1 MNELPELSK
10 SEHDVLNVLWAQG
23 EMSVRE
29 VHDLL
34 AADGARAYTTT
45 KTVMDRMLQKQLL
58 ERDSFHGVFLYR
70 AAISRP
76 RGLARLVHNFAKRVL
91 EVDNVSVVSL
101 FSGSK
106 KISKA
111 ELSELEDLLQKLD
124 DEEGTSQ

>member
-1 MNELPELSK
+1 MSNLPELSK
-10 SEHDVLNVLWAQG
+10 SEHDVLNVLWARDQ
-23 EMSVRE
+23 MSVRE

-34 AADGARAYTTT
+34 ATDGSRAYTTT

-58 ERDSFHGVFLYR
+58 QRENFHGVFVYR

-76 RGLARLVHNFAKRVL
+76 RGLARLVHNFARRVL
-91 EVDNVSVVSL
+91 EVDNVSAVSL

-111 ELSELEDLLQKLD
+111 ELAELEALLQKLD
-124 DEEGTSQ
+124 DEESASQ